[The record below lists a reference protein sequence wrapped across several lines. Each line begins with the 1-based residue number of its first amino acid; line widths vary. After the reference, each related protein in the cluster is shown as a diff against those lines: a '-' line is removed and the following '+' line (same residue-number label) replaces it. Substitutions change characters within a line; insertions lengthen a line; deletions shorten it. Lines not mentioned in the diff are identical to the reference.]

1 MLNVLSINVNGLR
14 ERKKRLNLFCIFN
27 RKKYDLI
34 FVQETHCKD
43 ESESKAWSTN
53 WEGNSIW
60 NNGNSQ
66 SRGVAVLFRK
76 HFDSDYDI
84 KNVWQDENGRCISFS
99 CRLDNDENYIF
110 SNIYAPNVSKD
121 RKTFYNELKSNLNRY
136 ADCAHI
142 IGGDF
147 NLVQNA
153 KLDRRG
159 QSEVTNDRT
168 DAGHQELTSL
178 CNSLH
183 LEDTWRRRNPLAK
196 TFTFSRGESKSRI
209 DYFLCSKM
217 IDNEISKVSILPCIY
232 SDHDFIGIVIN
243 TDTSERGPGLWM
255 FNASLLNDSN
265 YIALIEQFWPQWSMT
280 KINYTTISDWWELT
294 KVKIKALTIEYSK
307 SLKKTKIDINKL
319 EQELSQLKAT
329 DGDSSTH
336 SKIERIEK
344 QIDEYY
350 TKHREAFILRSKA
363 KHILENETCSKYF
376 FNLEKQRAKNK
387 LWTQIKTE
395 RGEIKS
401 GINKILNEQVN
412 HYSTLLKSE
421 QTNPNSAR
429 KILNNTSTKLTDSET
444 ISLDNNISL
453 DEIYTAIYI

>member
-1 MLNVLSINVNGLR
+1 
-14 ERKKRLNLFCIFN
+14 
-27 RKKYDLI
+27 
-34 FVQETHCKD
+34 
-43 ESESKAWSTN
+43 
-53 WEGNSIW
+53 
-60 NNGNSQ
+60 
-66 SRGVAVLFRK
+66 
-76 HFDSDYDI
+76 
-84 KNVWQDENGRCISFS
+84 
-99 CRLDNDENYIF
+99 
-110 SNIYAPNVSKD
+110 
-121 RKTFYNELKSNLNRY
+121 
-136 ADCAHI
+136 
-142 IGGDF
+142 
-147 NLVQNA
+147 
-153 KLDRRG
+153 
-159 QSEVTNDRT
+159 
-168 DAGHQELTSL
+168 
-178 CNSLH
+178 
-183 LEDTWRRRNPLAK
+183 
-196 TFTFSRGESKSRI
+196 
-209 DYFLCSKM
+209 M

-294 KVKIKALTIEYSK
+294 KVKIKALTIVYSK

-387 LWTQIKTE
+387 LWTQI
-395 RGEIKS
+395 
-401 GINKILNEQVN
+401 
-412 HYSTLLKSE
+412 
-421 QTNPNSAR
+421 
-429 KILNNTSTKLTDSET
+429 
-444 ISLDNNISL
+444 
-453 DEIYTAIYI
+453 